1 MFPLSSFSIK
11 TQNNSDIRI
20 IISIL
25 VFYFFFCLPLA
36 QAYLKNH
43 NFLYNYWSLFFC
55 IATLTILLTTGK
67 LRLSKI
73 GVSKFDWRQIK
84 LGLLLGLLPITAV
97 VFFDAII
104 VKTGMVDNNLFI
116 GAELRKLEGFSNI
129 DLILGGFISP
139 IISQL
144 FITGYVLNGLI
155 KNKEV
160 AIPANGVLYSAI
172 NLDFG
177 IGFLVLGMVS
187 AGLVRFTG
195 YLMPA
200 ILFSLGCSL
209 AKILILTT
217 YPRLTTILVFLN

>member
-1 MFPLSSFSIK
+1 MSSFSIK
-11 TQNNSDIRI
+11 TLNNSDIRI

-25 VFYFFFCLPLA
+25 FFYFFFCLPLA
-36 QAYLKNH
+36 QAYLKTN

-55 IATLTILLTTGK
+55 IATLTILFSTGK

-73 GVSKFDWRQIK
+73 GVSRFDWRQVK
-84 LGLLLGLLPITAV
+84 VGLFLGLLPITGV
-97 VFFDAII
+97 VFLDAII
-104 VKTGMVDNNLFI
+104 VKTGMADNDLFI

-129 DLILGGFISP
+129 DLILGGFLSP

-144 FITGYVLNGLI
+144 FITGYVLNGLV
-155 KNKEV
+155 KNNKV
-160 AIPANGVLYSAI
+160 AIPVNAVLYSTI
-172 NLDFG
+172 NLNFG
-177 IGFLVLGMVS
+177 IGFLALGAVS

-195 YLMPA
+195 SLMPA
-200 ILFSLGCSL
+200 ILFSLGCVF

>member
-1 MFPLSSFSIK
+1 MFPLSSFPIK
-11 TQNNSDIRI
+11 PLNNSETRT

-25 VFYFFFCLPLA
+25 FFYFFFCLPLA
-36 QAYLKNH
+36 QAYLKNQ
-43 NFLYNYWSLFFC
+43 NFLYNYWSLFFF
-55 IATLTILLTTGK
+55 IATLTIVLYMGK

-73 GVSKFDWRQIK
+73 GVSRFDWRIIK
-84 LGLLLGLLPITAV
+84 LGLFLGLLPITGV
-97 VFFDAII
+97 VILDVII
-104 VKTGMVDNNLFI
+104 VKTNLADNNLFI

-129 DLILGGFISP
+129 DLILGVFLSP

-155 KNKEV
+155 KNNAV

-172 NLDFG
+172 NLNFG
-177 IGFLVLGMVS
+177 IGFLALGTVS

-195 YLMPA
+195 SLIPA
-200 ILFSLGCSL
+200 ILFSLGCAL

>member
-1 MFPLSSFSIK
+1 MSSFSIK
-11 TQNNSDIRI
+11 TLNNSDIRI

-25 VFYFFFCLPLA
+25 FFYFFFCLPLA
-36 QAYLKNH
+36 QAYLKTN

-55 IATLTILLTTGK
+55 IATLTILFSTGK

-73 GVSKFDWRQIK
+73 GVSRFDWRQVK
-84 LGLLLGLLPITAV
+84 VGLFLGLLPITGV
-97 VFFDAII
+97 VFLDAII
-104 VKTGMVDNNLFI
+104 VKTGMADNDLFI

-129 DLILGGFISP
+129 DLILGGFLSP

-144 FITGYVLNGLI
+144 FITGYVLNGLV
-155 KNKEV
+155 KNNKV
-160 AIPANGVLYSAI
+160 AIPANAVLYSTI
-172 NLDFG
+172 NLNFG
-177 IGFLVLGMVS
+177 IGFLVLGAVS

-195 YLMPA
+195 SLMPA
-200 ILFSLGCSL
+200 ILFSLGCAF

>member
-1 MFPLSSFSIK
+1 MSSFSIK

-25 VFYFFFCLPLA
+25 GFYFFFCFPLA

-55 IATLTILLTTGK
+55 IATLMILFSTE
-67 LRLSKI
+67 RLCLLKI
-73 GVSKFDWRQIK
+73 GVSRFHWRQIN
-84 LGLLLGLLPITAV
+84 LGLFLMLLPLTGV
-97 VFFDAII
+97 VFLDTII
-104 VKTGMVDNNLFI
+104 VKTGMAENNLFF
-116 GAELRKLEGFSNI
+116 GAELRKLEGFTNT
-129 DLILGGFISP
+129 DLLLEGFLSP
-139 IISQL
+139 IISQH
-144 FITGYVLNGLI
+144 FITGYVLNGLV
-155 KNKEV
+155 KNNTI
-160 AIPANGVLYSAI
+160 AIPANGILYSAI

-177 IGFLVLGMVS
+177 IGFLVLGIVS
-187 AGLVRFTG
+187 AGLFRFTG

-200 ILFSLGCSL
+200 ILFSLGCAA